1 MNGLDIALIVVLFF
15 FFIRGIFR
23 GFVKEVTSAVG
34 LVLGIVLACS
44 YYPLVADRLTPF
56 IQNPAYRQTLGFL
69 VLFMAIFFVISLL
82 GLLLDKAVKVA
93 VSTVTNGLLGAAVAL
108 VKGIVLA
115 SVVLMATTAFI
126 HPDTPF
132 FKDSLT
138 WPYMRLVS
146 NTIKEYIPVELKKA
160 LESKA
165 ALAPDNLK
173 SILPKLPSTDDEDTP
188 PWKPALPESSESGS
202 PARPSS
208 PDR

>member
-23 GFVKEVTSAVG
+23 GFVKEVTSVLG
-34 LVLGIVLACS
+34 LVLGLVLACS
-44 YYPLVADRLTPF
+44 YYSLVADRLTPF
-56 IQNPAYRQTLGFL
+56 IQNPAYRQALGFL
-69 VLFMAIFFVISLL
+69 ALFMTIFFVISLL
-82 GLLLDKAVKVA
+82 GLLLDKAVKLA
-93 VSTVTNGLLGAAVAL
+93 VSTVTNGLLGAVVAL

-115 SVVLMATTAFI
+115 SVMLMVTTAFI

-146 NTIKEYIPVELKKA
+146 GKIREYVPVELKNA
-160 LESKA
+160 LENKA
-165 ALAPDNLK
+165 ALFSDNLK
-173 SILPKLPSTDDEDTP
+173 SVLPELPSTDDEEPP
-188 PWKPALPESSESGS
+188 PWKPALPESSESDS
-202 PARPSS
+202 PAQPGS